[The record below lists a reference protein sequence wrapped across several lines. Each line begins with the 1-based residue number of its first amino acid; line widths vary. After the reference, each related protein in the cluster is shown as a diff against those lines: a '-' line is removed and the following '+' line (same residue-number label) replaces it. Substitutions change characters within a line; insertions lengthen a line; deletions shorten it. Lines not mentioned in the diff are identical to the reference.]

1 MNFLLVA
8 VLAWSG
14 TILASTDFFSSTQH
28 ISITRNNDTGWQQE
42 LQGKYDFNRKLS
54 GGLGGSYLQRFS
66 FYEKR
71 FGGFVG
77 YRFTDRLSVEA
88 RMYFGEEGNHI
99 LPRRQGILT
108 AYYSL
113 GCGWTP
119 YLVYRDY
126 RYSST
131 HVNMVN
137 LGLEIETIP
146 HFIFVPQ
153 VMIGNAT
160 FSGPATTE
168 AVNSYGLRVMYY
180 EEKKYTAF
188 IYGARGKEA
197 AQGIVG
203 ASNILVDT
211 RTAGLGGSYFITEGL
226 RAELVFDHTDYEQLK
241 TQFLTTT
248 LNLFWTVI

>member
-28 ISITRNNDTGWQQE
+28 ISITRNNETGWQQE
-42 LQGKYDFNRKLS
+42 LQGKYDFNRKVS
-54 GGLGGSYLQRFS
+54 GGIGGSYLERFS

-77 YRFTDRLSVEA
+77 YRFSDRLWVEG
-88 RMYFGEEGNHI
+88 RVYFGENDNQI
-99 LPRRQGILT
+99 LPRQQRSLT
-108 AYYSL
+108 AYYGL
-113 GCGWTP
+113 GGGWTP
-119 YLVYRDY
+119 YLVYRDN
-126 RYSST
+126 RYSAT
-131 HVNMVN
+131 RVHMVN
-137 LGLEIETIP
+137 LGLEIEKIP
-146 HFIFVPQ
+146 HLIFVPQ
-153 VMIGNAT
+153 IMLGKAT
-160 FSGPATTE
+160 FQSPASTE
-168 AVNSYGLRVMYY
+168 ALSSYGLRVMYY
-180 EEKKYTAF
+180 EEKKFTAF

-203 ASNILVDT
+203 ASNFIVDT
-211 RTAGLGGSYFITEGL
+211 RSGGLGGSYFFTEGL
-226 RAELVFDHTDYEQLK
+226 RAELVFDHTDYQQLK